1 MLSIPLEQIITA
13 VQQLLPDERAKVAK
27 ALVEA
32 GLRSDLTALIQE
44 LYAQPPVD
52 DITDDDI
59 TAEIRAVRQPA

>member
-44 LYAQPPVD
+44 FYAQPPVD